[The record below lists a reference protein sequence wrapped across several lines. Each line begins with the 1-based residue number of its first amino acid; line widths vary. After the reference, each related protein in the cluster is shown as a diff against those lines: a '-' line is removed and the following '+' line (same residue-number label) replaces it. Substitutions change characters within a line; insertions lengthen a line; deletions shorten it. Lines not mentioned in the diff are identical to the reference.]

1 MTLKK
6 SLDGNYAAAEAAKL
20 CRIQVCAAYPI
31 TPQTPIVE
39 QIATYIDNGELEAKY
54 INAESEHSA
63 LCATIGAS
71 LSGAR
76 AFTATAGAGLALM
89 HEITGVAAGCR
100 LPIVMPIANRNLPSP
115 WSLWC
120 DHSDSMG
127 ERDQGWIQLYA
138 ETAQEVL
145 DLIILGYKLAEDER
159 VLLPVNVC
167 LDGFFLSHSPES
179 VLIPD
184 QEEVDEF
191 LPKYEPKN
199 FILDP
204 KNPIAVN
211 VLTGPDLHADIKYQH
226 KQAMDNVL
234 EVFGEV
240 SNEFAEK
247 FDRKYKLIDAYECE
261 DAEFIII
268 AMGTMA
274 GVVRHVVKEKR
285 KAGEK
290 YGMIKI
296 TAFRPFPGKEIRAAV
311 KNAKIVTV
319 IDRNS
324 GLGSLGAAANEIRA
338 ALYGVNQGLNIYN
351 FVAGIGGRDVTEKT
365 IDEIINTSKK
375 KASNNEDS
383 YESIWIDVKKGGESY
398 GE

>member
-6 SLDGNYAAAEAAKL
+6 TLDGNYAAAEAAKL

-71 LSGAR
+71 LAGAR

-167 LDGFFLSHSPES
+167 LDGFFLSHSPEA
-179 VLIPD
+179 VLIPA
-184 QEEVDEF
+184 QEQVDEF
-191 LPKYEPKN
+191 LPKYQPKN
-199 FILDP
+199 FVLDP

-211 VLTGPDLHADIKYQH
+211 VLTGPNLHADIKYQH

-234 EVFGEV
+234 EIFGEV
-240 SNEFAEK
+240 SNEFSQNFARE
-247 FDRKYKLIDAYECE
+247 YKLIDAYECE
-261 DAEFIII
+261 DAEFVII

-296 TAFRPFPGKEIRAAV
+296 TAFRPFPGKEIRDAV
-311 KNAKIVTV
+311 KNAKIVSV

-338 ALYGVNQGLNIYN
+338 ALYGANQELNIYN

-365 IDEIINTSKK
+365 IQNIINKSKEK
-375 KASNNEDS
+375 ESNNEDS
-383 YESIWIDVKKGGESY
+383 YESIWIDVKKGGESC